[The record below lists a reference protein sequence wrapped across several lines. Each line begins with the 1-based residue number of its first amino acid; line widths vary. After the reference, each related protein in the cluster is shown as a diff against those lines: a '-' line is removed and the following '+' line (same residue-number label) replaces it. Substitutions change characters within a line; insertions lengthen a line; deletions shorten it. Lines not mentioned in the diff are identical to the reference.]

1 MNLLWKAEVA
11 MPPPP
16 AMSVPGE
23 VPPERRLL
31 PGVEKKL
38 RPGVKAGLVVQGLS
52 KKFGGI
58 YAVKDVYLD
67 CRIGQ
72 IVGLIGPNGA
82 GKTTMMNLISGA
94 LKPDS
99 GVVFIDGETVSAAS
113 PADCAEAGIAR
124 TFQNIRLFKRMTVRQ
139 NVEVA
144 RITHRRV
151 AKGQESGPGVDE
163 ILKLLN
169 LDALAEVKAGN
180 LPYGHQRRV
189 EIARAMALSPRVIL
203 LDEPAAGMN
212 EQESRAL
219 IGSVQMIR
227 DRFGCGVI
235 VIDHDLKFIMEV
247 SEHLYVMHLG
257 EVIVH
262 GPPEQVRHDE
272 RVIEIYLGR
281 KARK

>member
-1 MNLLWKAEVA
+1 MNLLRRAEVA
-11 MPPPP
+11 VPPPP
-16 AMSVPGE
+16 SMSVPGE
-23 VPPERRLL
+23 ASPEKRLL
-31 PGVEKKL
+31 PGVEKQL
-38 RPGVKAGLVVQGLS
+38 RPGVKPGLVVQGLT
-52 KKFGGI
+52 KKFGGV

-94 LKPDS
+94 LTPDT
-99 GVVFIDGETVSAAS
+99 GVVFLDGETVSATS
-113 PADCAEAGIAR
+113 PSDCAEAGIAR
-124 TFQNIRLFKRMTVRQ
+124 TFQNIRLFRRMTVRE

-144 RITHRRV
+144 RITHRRIN
-151 AKGQESGPGVDE
+151 KGKEHGPGIDE

-169 LDALAEVKAGN
+169 LEGMADAKAGS

-189 EIARAMALSPRVIL
+189 EIARAMALAPRIIL

-247 SEHLYVMHLG
+247 SENLYVMHLG
-257 EVIVH
+257 EVIVN
-262 GPPEQVRHDE
+262 GPPEEVRHDE